1 MAKGKTKERA
11 NNDPIGRHLMDAVER
26 AFTQAME
33 ERKGMPLTAEE
44 KKQISNGIEII
55 DPDEDIDKYKFNLI
69 NKLVSSG
76 MTLKEAERQAKEEA
90 KVIPLTPNDMHHK
103 T

>member
-1 MAKGKTKERA
+1 MAKGKIKYRT
-11 NNDPIGRHLMDAVER
+11 NGDPIDRQLMDAVER

-33 ERKGMPLTAEE
+33 ERKGRPLTAEE

-55 DPDEDIDKYKFNLI
+55 DPDEDIEKYKFNLI

-76 MTLKEAERQAKEEA
+76 MILKEAERQAEEEA
-90 KVIPLTPNDMHHK
+90 KVILRAPNDIHH
-103 T
+103 